1 MTANGPP
8 LLEVDSLTFAY
19 DRQPVVSEVSFKVEE
34 GAAVGLI
41 GPNGAGKST
50 LVDCLSGALTS
61 YTGQVHFAGINTTRW
76 PAHRCASVGLVRTFQ
91 TSRVFASLTAM
102 SNLLASIRGQLG
114 EGLITSIF
122 ARWGRAQEPYVR
134 EAALTLDSFGLTPVA
149 NEPAGSL
156 SGGQRRL
163 LEISRAL
170 ALRPKL
176 LILDEPFAGVS
187 PVMRERIRDGLTD
200 LRRATD
206 LTILMIEH
214 RLELIEE
221 LCDDVIVLANG
232 NILARGSMAALRENP
247 AVVAAYLGIG

>member
-1 MTANGPP
+1 MKAAGSP
-8 LLEVDSLTFAY
+8 LLAVEGVTFAY
-19 DRQPVVSEVSFKVEE
+19 DRQPVISDVSFTVNE
-34 GAAVGLI
+34 GAAIGLI

-50 LVDCLSGALTS
+50 LVDCLSGTLTR
-61 YTGQVHFAGINTTRW
+61 YRGHVRFAGIDTTRW

-91 TSRVFASLTAM
+91 ASRVFASLTAM
-102 SNLLASIRGQLG
+102 SNLLAGMRGQLG
-114 EGLITSIF
+114 EGLGTSIF
-122 ARWGRAQEPYVR
+122 ARWRSAQEPHVR
-134 EAALTLDSFGLTPVA
+134 EAALTLENFGLLPVA
-149 NEPAGSL
+149 NEPADAL

-187 PVMRERIRDGLTD
+187 PVMRERIRDRLTE
-200 LRRATD
+200 LRHTTN

-214 RLELIEE
+214 RMEMIEA

-232 NILARGSMAALRENP
+232 KILARGSMAALRENRT
-247 AVVAAYLGIG
+247 VVDSYLGIS